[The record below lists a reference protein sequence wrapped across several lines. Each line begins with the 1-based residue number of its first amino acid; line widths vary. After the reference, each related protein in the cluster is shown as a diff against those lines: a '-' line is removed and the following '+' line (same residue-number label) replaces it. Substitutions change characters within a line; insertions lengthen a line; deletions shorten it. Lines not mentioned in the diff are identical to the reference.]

1 MAKTI
6 ERTLQQ
12 AGQTTPGVGQA
23 RAELM
28 RRFGAMGGVT
38 ARAIDLALVMPNY
51 TRDEVERALMELAEA
66 GLVEI
71 GRLADGTAIFHFPR
85 R

>member
-1 MAKTI
+1 MARTI
-6 ERTLQQ
+6 ERNVQQ
-12 AGQTTPGVGQA
+12 AGGTTPGVGQA

-38 ARAIDLALVMPNY
+38 ARAIDLALVMPNF
-51 TRDEVERALMELAEA
+51 TRDEVERALIELVEA
-66 GLVEI
+66 GLVEL